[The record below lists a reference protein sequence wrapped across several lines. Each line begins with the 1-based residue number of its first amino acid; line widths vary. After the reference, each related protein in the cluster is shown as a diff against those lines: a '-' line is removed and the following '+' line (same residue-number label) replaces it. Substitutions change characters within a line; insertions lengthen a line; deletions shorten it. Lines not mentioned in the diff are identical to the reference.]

1 MAEEGES
8 SSRAGARRAPTFRLR
23 RWGAGAALLLAATA
37 APPAWAATSVAEST
51 FCLMRPARGCE
62 APPKSGSIVSL
73 GQLSRDASGR
83 RVIYFF
89 SRLRLE
95 TGRVAFLVIER
106 EGSCYGR
113 GLPKLYVSP
122 RLRAPGWAS
131 FWEDVG
137 RRLKDFSLSAGGQGL
152 LAVGVAAQM
161 GPGVP
166 QGIAQGVLAFGERE
180 MDCPGKLLGRVLDF
194 DGKPLPGENG
204 LQEIT
209 VTP

>member
-1 MAEEGES
+1 VV
-8 SSRAGARRAPTFRLR
+8 FL
-23 RWGAGAALLLAATA
+23 
-37 APPAWAATSVAEST
+37 ST
-51 FCLMRPARGCE
+51 
-62 APPKSGSIVSL
+62 
-73 GQLSRDASGR
+73 
-83 RVIYFF
+83 
-89 SRLRLE
+89 RLRLE

-113 GLPKLYVSP
+113 GLPKLYVNP
-122 RLRAPGWAS
+122 RLRTPGWAS

-166 QGIAQGVLAFGERE
+166 QGISQGVLAFGERE

-194 DGKPLPGENG
+194 DGRPLPGANE
-204 LQEIT
+204 LQELT

>member
-1 MAEEGES
+1 MS
-8 SSRAGARRAPTFRLR
+8 TRCFRT
-23 RWGAGAALLLAATA
+23 AITAVFLLAALSA
-37 APPAWAATSVAEST
+37 SPAWAATEVVEST
-51 FCLMRPARGCE
+51 FCLKRAPGGCE
-62 APPKSGSIVSL
+62 APAKDSVSL
-73 GQLSRDASGR
+73 SQLPQAADGR

-89 SRLRLE
+89 SRMKLA

-113 GLPKLYVSP
+113 GLPKLYVNP
-122 RLRAPGWAS
+122 RLRTPGWTS

-194 DGKPLPGENG
+194 DGKPLPGENE